1 MYSSLD
7 DEPQRRKSQ
16 RGSVVAGLI
25 FGDIGSLYSLSESG
39 GDVLDENKPRASAG
53 VGISWISPAL
63 RQSLPGEGLIFK
75 AGHWIVSLDQSGAF
89 LYKFP

>member
-25 FGDIGSLYSLSESG
+25 FGIACWLMVSIMVNNNEDCQFRFLLKCVTGSINFYWRILQFFLSF
-39 GDVLDENKPRASAG
+39 
-53 VGISWISPAL
+53 
-63 RQSLPGEGLIFK
+63 LIFP
-75 AGHWIVSLDQSGAF
+75 Q
-89 LYKFP
+89 FPP